1 MTSFIDYRNKYIL
14 DGVDT
19 EDNIISFYI
28 DEQFIVYKYDGDIR
42 FINDGNGVG
51 DNYISYDDSDVT
63 YSIVPE
69 LCDPSL
75 LLHNVN
81 YDWISELLATELY
94 ELKEKYNDEY

>member
-1 MTSFIDYRNKYIL
+1 MTSFIDYRNKYTL
-14 DGVDT
+14 DSVDT
-19 EDNIISFYI
+19 EDNLISVYI
-28 DEQFIVYKYDGDIR
+28 DEQFVVYKYTGDIS
-42 FINDGNGVG
+42 FINDDNGVG
-51 DNYISYDDSDVT
+51 DNYVSYDDSEVT

-69 LCDPSL
+69 LCDPSI